1 MQPVNALLSLFCCC
15 CCLYKNNKKEIAHT
29 KRAANALFFLHVLL
43 NTIIICAFIVVSCR
57 LLSLS
62 PLINTYRQTNTYARL
77 TNGLKLLLLL
87 FHSISMIEINVCSH
101 AVPLWL
107 SLSLSLCVWCSHA
120 VPRAYVCK
128 CVCGRIRVCMCC
140 LWLNRCV

>member
-62 PLINTYRQTNTYARL
+62 HKHIQTDKYICTLNKWTKTLIVVVSQHQYDRVL
-77 TNGLKLLLLL
+77 
-87 FHSISMIEINVCSH
+87 NVCSH

-107 SLSLSLCVWCSHA
+107 SLSLFLSVYGVLTPCRVRTCVNVSVA
-120 VPRAYVCK
+120 V
-128 CVCGRIRVCMCC
+128 
-140 LWLNRCV
+140 